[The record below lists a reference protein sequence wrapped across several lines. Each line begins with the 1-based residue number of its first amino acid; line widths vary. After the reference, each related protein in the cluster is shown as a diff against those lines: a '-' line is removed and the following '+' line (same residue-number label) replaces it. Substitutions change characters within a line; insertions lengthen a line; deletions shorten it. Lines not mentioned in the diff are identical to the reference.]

1 MISPTLTTVRS
12 IQNAMNLLTTY
23 LQLTAYLYSP
33 QPNLEDECKFD
44 YLVVGAGSAGAV
56 IANRLSEDAQ
66 RTVLLIEAG
75 GNPPLETTLPSLVAY
90 LKNSPI
96 DWNFTSTD
104 KVCTHHNCDF
114 PALTQ
119 GKMLGGSSSLN
130 YMNYIRGSPSDYDA
144 WAALLNDECWTFSNV
159 LPDFKKSER
168 FLSFNSITSGARSFH
183 GEDGYLGVTKAQ
195 RKEDAIYLKAFHE
208 LGHKIVSDVNGDSM
222 LGFTEPM
229 FTYDKTARQSTA
241 YSFLS
246 PIKDRSNLIVL
257 RNALATRI
265 IFDNNNVAI
274 GVEVN
279 TNNEK
284 RIFYAQKEVIISAG
298 VFNSPK
304 LLMLSGIGPKTHLE
318 QLGIK
323 TISDLPVGDNL
334 QDHAGTPVIISME
347 NLKNPTTIPNPHDY
361 PVSMTHGYVTLN
373 KQSQIP
379 DYQALNYVVN
389 SEAFPMYCELT
400 WDYKKSVC
408 DQLNPQKAD
417 SPILFGVI
425 NLLHPKSRGKVS
437 LKSTNPL
444 DPPVI
449 EAGMFCDKEDLE
461 NIVEYV
467 EDYISVVNT
476 TTFREAGA
484 KIVYLNFQDCTHEHG
499 SKDYWKY
506 YASSMSY
513 SYFDFVGTCSMGS
526 VVDSRLRVIGVQ
538 NLRVADSSVIPI
550 ITSGNMNAPTI
561 MIGEK
566 AAQMIK
572 EDNAN

>member
-1 MISPTLTTVRS
+1 MGVESVTIGIRSPLEKVDDGTV
-12 IQNAMNLLTTY
+12 N
-23 LQLTAYLYSP
+23 
-33 QPNLEDECKFD
+33 DECKFD

-75 GNPPLETTLPSLVAY
+75 LPSLVAY

-168 FLSFNSITSGARSFH
+168 FLSFNSITSEARSFH
-183 GEDGYLGVTKAQ
+183 GADGYLGVTKAQ

-229 FTYDKTARQSTA
+229 FTYDKTARQS
-241 YSFLS
+241 
-246 PIKDRSNLIVL
+246 
-257 RNALATRI
+257 
-265 IFDNNNVAI
+265 
-274 GVEVN
+274 VEVN

-298 VFNSPK
+298 AFNSPK
-304 LLMLSGIGPKTHLE
+304 LLMLSGIGPKIHLE
-318 QLGIK
+318 QFGIK